1 MEAEHSEEI
10 EKFGCGGVVREVKV
24 YVKISQ
30 DTQVARQSD
39 SGQGGQRTGR
49 ETWRAILQKEE
60 MKCYVL

>member
-10 EKFGCGGVVREVKV
+10 EKFGRGGIVREVKV
-24 YVKISQ
+24 YVKLSQ
-30 DTQVARQSD
+30 DTQVARQSY

-49 ETWRAILQKEE
+49 ETWRAIQREE